1 MENAK
6 KRYKSSKYK
15 TKLVLELLGGTAIEL
30 ISRRENLPVS
40 ELSDWKNSFIKGG
53 SEGFSNR
60 NNPLAKELQV
70 ARSLIADQAMELAL
84 HKKKA
89 ELVRKMH
96 GK

>member
-1 MENAK
+1 MEKTK

-15 TKLVLELLGGTAIEL
+15 TKLVLELLGGTAMEL
-30 ISRRENLPVS
+30 ISRRENLAVS

-53 SEGFSNR
+53 AAGFSQK
-60 NNPLAKELQV
+60 NNPLSKELEV
-70 ARSLIADQAMELAL
+70 ARNLIADQAMELAL

-89 ELVRKMH
+89 ELLTKMH